1 MAPSALNHGK
11 KRRKRRRK
19 EKEEGSVQA
28 EAGSHEPQGDGA
40 HRQQVGARELGAPFI
55 FFLFI

>member
-1 MAPSALNHGK
+1 MVPSSSSHGK

-19 EKEEGSVQA
+19 EKEEGLVQA
-28 EAGSHEPQGDGA
+28 AAYSHEPQGDGA
-40 HRQQVGARELGAPFI
+40 HRQQVGARELGASFI